1 MNQETKNQK
10 MSQILAKC
18 WSDAAF
24 KASLLADPVA
34 VLKAQGVEVPAG
46 VQVRVVED
54 TDQVVHWVL
63 PAKPGALSDA
73 DLEGVAGGGM
83 LGSIYSHLPP
93 SVRPVQIGFRDIFN
107 APRVVPGS

>member
-1 MNQETKNQK
+1 MNQETQNQK

-34 VLKAQGVEVPAG
+34 VLKAQGVELPAG

-54 TDQVVHWVL
+54 TDQVAHWVI
-63 PAKPGALSDA
+63 PARPDALSDA
-73 DLEGVAGGGM
+73 DLDTVAGGGS
-83 LGSIYSHLPP
+83 LSFLLPQSGYPQLQFGPWFGSSH
-93 SVRPVQIGFRDIFN
+93 F
-107 APRVVPGS
+107 PRL